1 MVDVSGG
8 VVEHG
13 VHSGVKV
20 ASESIEIGSE
30 ENRTTHYYASN
41 TVYSYPIIS
50 GP

>member
-30 ENRTTHYYASN
+30 ENRTTHYYAGN
-41 TVYSYPIIS
+41 TVYSYPII
-50 GP
+50 